1 MREEIIVKVEGEEW
15 KKLID
20 KAFDR
25 VIKKAHIDGF
35 RDGKAPRSV
44 YEKKYGI
51 GELLEEALDSAIQNK
66 YTEVI
71 NEGKI
76 IPVMQP
82 KVDVVSLDENGM
94 EAKLIFITS
103 PKVTLGD
110 YTKLDVKKEDVIVSK
125 EEVEEAIKHLQD
137 DYAEKVSKEGKIEE
151 GDTAVIDYEGFKD
164 GVAFDGGKGE
174 DFELVIGSHTFIPG
188 FEEGLIGLAKDDEK
202 DLELTFPEDYHSEEL
217 KGAKVV
223 FKVKVKDVMT
233 REVPELDEDFFADL
247 GMDDINSKKDLEKK
261 VEEELKEEKEKKIEG
276 EYIDA
281 IIKKAIENTEFEM
294 DPEFY
299 HEEAHSMYHEMIH
312 NMSRYGI
319 KEEEYLKY
327 NNTTE
332 EDIIKNF
339 EEEAKFRVQGRLMI
353 SEIINNKKFDVT
365 EEELENKIKELCE
378 KHNVSKE
385 ELLSEKDA
393 KEMLKSQILFDKVI
407 DFLKN

>member
-1 MREEIIVKVEGEEW
+1 
-15 KKLID
+15 
-20 KAFDR
+20 
-25 VIKKAHIDGF
+25 
-35 RDGKAPRSV
+35 
-44 YEKKYGI
+44 
-51 GELLEEALDSAIQNK
+51 
-66 YTEVI
+66 
-71 NEGKI
+71 
-76 IPVMQP
+76 
-82 KVDVVSLDENGM
+82 
-94 EAKLIFITS
+94 
-103 PKVTLGD
+103 
-110 YTKLDVKKEDVIVSK
+110 
-125 EEVEEAIKHLQD
+125 
-137 DYAEKVSKEGKIEE
+137 
-151 GDTAVIDYEGFKD
+151 
-164 GVAFDGGKGE
+164 
-174 DFELVIGSHTFIPG
+174 
-188 FEEGLIGLAKDDEK
+188 
-202 DLELTFPEDYHSEEL
+202 
-217 KGAKVV
+217 
-223 FKVKVKDVMT
+223 MT